1 MKRNMGRI
9 TDNLEDIVKG
19 LGGEVKKV
27 RNGFLWGDVI
37 EYEVYFKNPETG
49 KKEKKITYDLKTI
62 KDSFGNDFSIIDGK
76 VQGQVRQLAELAGLG
91 DTISWWYDR
100 DKNLN
105 VLVRPELKNA
115 PVQVTR
121 SGIKIN
127 IKAYVDISGEASTKR
142 AWEESYEKLRKL
154 TGKRKCTKSR

>member
-1 MKRNMGRI
+1 M
-9 TDNLEDIVKG
+9 
-19 LGGEVKKV
+19 
-27 RNGFLWGDVI
+27 FLFFEGWRW
-37 EYEVYFKNPETG
+37 
-49 KKEKKITYDLKTI
+49 
-62 KDSFGNDFSIIDGK
+62 K